1 MSEVG
6 AVQIP
11 VYNRS
16 DPDLWFIMC
25 ESTFKLAVPK
35 PITESVTKFNYVV
48 SHLPPEVASLMR
60 DILMNTDAT
69 DPYTHLKTELIN
81 RSGESSQQEIRQ
93 LLSGEELGARKPSEL
108 LRNMKRRAETLKV
121 PETFMLELFL
131 QRLPTS
137 VQTILAAV
145 TDLTLYKA
153 AEISDRI
160 LEVTSV
166 PMEIH
171 VVNKNNSNSMEE
183 KLLCEIEKLNARI
196 DKLELSRSRSPF
208 RRNRSKRKRRRIDA
222 TCSLPQTSRRLFI
235 RDRISN
241 ISFLVDI
248 GSDVS
253 LIPANTYQKRNYQ
266 KTKQKTLSLN
276 FNLRRDFLWTFL
288 IADVSIPILG
298 ADFLHY
304 FELVPDLRNKCLR
317 DTKRKLQSVGHLY
330 IYIKYADLHSV
341 QISISKDTIYHKL
354 LKEFPS
360 ITKLPNPNQPVKHT
374 TVHHIVTKGPPVVA
388 KPRRL
393 APDRLKIAKSE
404 FRNLMHLGHLQPSKS
419 NYASPLHMVPKKG
432 TLDWRPV
439 GDYRA
444 LNSQTL
450 KDKYPIPCIADFTAE
465 LHESKIFSRIDLI
478 KSYHQIPIHPVD
490 INITAI
496 CTPFGLFESTRM
508 QFGLCNASA
517 TFQRFIDEV
526 TRGLPG
532 VYAFVDD
539 ILIASKNHEDHYQH
553 LKTLFSRLDEYGL
566 CINVSKCI
574 FGRSTID
581 FLGFSLSE
589 NGIKPL
595 PDKVKSILDFP
606 KPDTLTQLRRFLGIF
621 NFYRCSIP
629 KAAHIL
635 APIVQFLEEHT
646 NKKKSRSGVCKSSE
660 QLKWNETAEQ
670 AFIAAKNA
678 IAEATLLRHPIPGAQ
693 LSLSVDASDV
703 AIGGTLS
710 QLSQEKWEPIAFFSM
725 KLNKSQQK
733 WSTYDREL
741 FSIYSAI
748 RKFKHMLE
756 GRNFS
761 IYTDQKPLIYA
772 FKQNPNKCS
781 PRQLRHLDLISQY
794 STDIRHVQGSQNIV
808 ADALS
813 RIEVDSITK
822 TPILNLKEFAR
833 AQKDDSD
840 IQKFLHNDASSL
852 QLELKP
858 CQTSNCNL
866 LCDTSTG
873 VPRPFVPTSF
883 RKLIFYHL
891 HNLAH
896 PGIAAS
902 TKLISARY
910 VWPGMKYQIKQWGR
924 CCESCQRSKIQ
935 RHTKTPLGTFS
946 LPDAR
951 FTHIHIDIVGP
962 LPPSEGQIYLLTI
975 IDRFSRWPEAIPIPD
990 MRAKTICRAIFDT
1003 WISRFGCP
1011 SVVTSDQGSQ
1021 LRSSMFVEFTRMLGT
1036 QKIKTT
1042 PYHPISKGIVERLHR
1057 HLKSAIKA
1065 HEKEK
1070 WSELIR
1076 IILLGIRTAVKEDLQ
1091 SSCSEFVYGTTLRL
1105 PCDMIDVS
1113 DIPPCDIE
1121 FITDLRHRMLQ
1132 LNPITTSAHSTD
1144 RFYIHPSLKSS
1155 SHIFL
1160 RVDRVQPPLRQ
1171 PYTGPHKV
1179 LCRTDKT
1186 ITVDMNGRKTTVSL
1200 DRVKPAHL
1208 LPETVLSPP
1217 SLIKN
1222 LKSTD
1227 VHTSKNDEPPTYVTR
1242 SGRRV
1247 HFPKKLTT
1255 YIT

>member
-16 DPDLWFIMC
+16 DPALWFIVC
-25 ESTFKLAVPK
+25 ESTFKLAVLK
-35 PITESVTKFNYVV
+35 SITESGIKFNYVV
-48 SHLPPEVASLMR
+48 SHLPPEVASLVR
-60 DILMNTDAT
+60 DILMNPDAT
-69 DPYTHLKTELIN
+69 DPYTHLKTEHIN

-93 LLSGEELGARKPSEL
+93 LLSGEELGTRKPSEL

-131 QRLPTS
+131 RRLPTS
-137 VQTILAAV
+137 
-145 TDLTLYKA
+145 
-153 AEISDRI
+153 
-160 LEVTSV
+160 
-166 PMEIH
+166 
-171 VVNKNNSNSMEE
+171 
-183 KLLCEIEKLNARI
+183 
-196 DKLELSRSRSPF
+196 
-208 RRNRSKRKRRRIDA
+208 
-222 TCSLPQTSRRLFI
+222 TSRRLFI

-241 ISFLVDI
+241 ISFLVDT

-253 LIPANTYQKRNYQ
+253 LIPTNAYQKRNSSQQTLFAANSSTINVYG
-266 KTKQKTLSLN
+266 QKTLSLN
-276 FNLRRDFLWTFL
+276 FNLRRDFLWTLL

-304 FELVPDLRNKCLR
+304 FELVPDLRKKCLR
-317 DTKRKLQSVGHLY
+317 DTKTKLQSVGHL
-330 IYIKYADLHSV
+330 KYADLHSV
-341 QISISKDTIYHKL
+341 QISISEDTIYHKL

-404 FRNLMHLGHLQPSKS
+404 FQNMMHLGHLRPSKS

-465 LHESKIFSRIDLI
+465 LHGSKIFSRIDLI
-478 KSYHQIPIHPVD
+478 KAYHQIPIHPED
-490 INITAI
+490 IHKTAI

-517 TFQRFIDEV
+517 TFQRFIEV

-539 ILIASKNHEDHYQH
+539 ILITSKNPEQHFQH
-553 LKTLFSRLDEYGL
+553 LKTLFARLDEYGL
-566 CINVSKCI
+566 CINVLKCK
-574 FGRSTID
+574 FGALTID
-581 FLGFSLSE
+581 FLGFNLSE

-595 PDKVKSILDFP
+595 PDKVKCILDFP
-606 KPDTLTQLRRFLGIF
+606 KPDTLAQLRRFLGMF
-621 NFYRCSIP
+621 NFYRCFIP

-635 APIVQFLEEHT
+635 APIVQFLEGHT
-646 NKKKSRSGVCKSSE
+646 NKKKSRSSVRKSFE
-660 QLKWNETAEQ
+660 QLKWNANAEQ
-670 AFIAAKNA
+670 AFLAAKNA
-678 IAEATLLRHPIPGAQ
+678 IAEATLLRHPITGAQ
-693 LSLSVDASDV
+693 LSLWVDASDV

-710 QLSQEKWEPIAFFSM
+710 QLSQGKWESIAFFSM

-748 RKFKHMLE
+748 KKFKHMLE
-756 GRNFS
+756 GREFQ

-772 FKQNPNKCS
+772 FKQNPDKCS
-781 PRQLRHLDLISQY
+781 PRQLRHLDFISQY

-822 TPILNLKEFAR
+822 SSILNFKEFAR

-883 RKLIFYHL
+883 RKLIFDHL

-902 TKLISARY
+902 TKLISARD
-910 VWPGMKYQIKQWGR
+910 VWP
-924 CCESCQRSKIQ
+924 
-935 RHTKTPLGTFS
+935 
-946 LPDAR
+946 
-951 FTHIHIDIVGP
+951 GP

-975 IDRFSRWPEAIPIPD
+975 IDRFSRWPEAIPIID
-990 MRAKTICRAIFDT
+990 MRAKTMCRAIFDT

-1042 PYHPISKGIVERLHR
+1042 PYHPISNGIVERFHR

-1065 HEKEK
+1065 HENEK
-1070 WSELIR
+1070 WSELIS

-1091 SSCSEFVYGTTLRL
+1091 SSCSELV
-1105 PCDMIDVS
+1105 
-1113 DIPPCDIE
+1113 
-1121 FITDLRHRMLQ
+1121 
-1132 LNPITTSAHSTD
+1132 
-1144 RFYIHPSLKSS
+1144 
-1155 SHIFL
+1155 
-1160 RVDRVQPPLRQ
+1160 
-1171 PYTGPHKV
+1171 
-1179 LCRTDKT
+1179 
-1186 ITVDMNGRKTTVSL
+1186 
-1200 DRVKPAHL
+1200 
-1208 LPETVLSPP
+1208 
-1217 SLIKN
+1217 
-1222 LKSTD
+1222 
-1227 VHTSKNDEPPTYVTR
+1227 
-1242 SGRRV
+1242 
-1247 HFPKKLTT
+1247 
-1255 YIT
+1255 

>member
-1 MSEVG
+1 MSEVC

-16 DPDLWFIMC
+16 DPALWFIMC
-25 ESTFKLAVPK
+25 ESTFKLAAPK

-48 SHLPPEVASLMR
+48 SHLPPEVASLVR
-60 DILMNTDAT
+60 VILMNPDAT

-81 RSGESSQQEIRQ
+81 RPGESSQQEICQ
-93 LLSGEELGARKPSEL
+93 LLSGEELGTRKPSEL

-145 TDLTLYKA
+145 TDQTLDKA

-160 LEVTSV
+160 LEVTPV

-171 VVNKNNSNSMEE
+171 AVNKSNSNSMEE
-183 KLLCEIEKLNARI
+183 KLLSEIEKLNARI
-196 DKLELSRSRSPF
+196 DKLEFSRSCSPF
-208 RRNRSKRKRRRIDA
+208 RRNRRKRKWRRIDA

-241 ISFLVDI
+241 ISFLVNTD
-248 GSDVS
+248 SYVS
-253 LIPANTYQKRNYQ
+253 LIPANTYQKRNSSQQTLFAANSSTINVYG
-266 KTKQKTLSLN
+266 QKTLSLN

-304 FELVPDLRNKCLR
+304 FELIPDLRNKCLR
-317 DTKRKLQSVGHLY
+317 DTKTKLQSVGHL
-330 IYIKYADLHSV
+330 KYADLHSV

-360 ITKLPNPNQPVKHT
+360 ITKLPNPNQSVKHT

-404 FRNLMHLGHLQPSKS
+404 FQNMMHLGHLRPSKS

-444 LNSQTL
+444 LNSQTI

-465 LHESKIFSRIDLI
+465 LHGSKLFSRIDLI
-478 KSYHQIPIHPVD
+478 KAYHQIPIHPED
-490 INITAI
+490 IHKTAI

-532 VYAFVDD
+532 VYSFVDD

-553 LKTLFSRLDEYGL
+553 LKTLFAILDEYGL
-566 CINVSKCI
+566 CINVSKCT
-574 FGRSTID
+574 FGALTID
-581 FLGFSLSE
+581 FLGFNLSE

-595 PDKVKSILDFP
+595 PDKVKCILDFP
-606 KPDTLTQLRRFLGIF
+606 KPDTLTQLRRFLGMF
-621 NFYRCSIP
+621 NFYRCFIP

-635 APIVQFLEEHT
+635 APIVQFLEGHT
-646 NKKKSRSGVCKSSE
+646 NKKKSRSSVRKSFE
-660 QLKWNETAEQ
+660 QLKWNENAEQ
-670 AFIAAKNA
+670 AFLAAKNA

-693 LSLSVDASDV
+693 LSLWVDASDV

-710 QLSQEKWEPIAFFSM
+710 QLSQGKWEPIAFFSM

-748 RKFKHMLE
+748 KKFKHMLE
-756 GRNFS
+756 GREFQ

-772 FKQNPNKCS
+772 FKQNPDKCS
-781 PRQLRHLDLISQY
+781 PRQLRHLDFISQY

-822 TPILNLKEFAR
+822 SPILNFKEFAR

-858 CQTSNCNL
+858 CETSNCNL

-883 RKLIFYHL
+883 RKLIFDHL

-910 VWPGMKYQIKQWGR
+910 VWPG
-924 CCESCQRSKIQ
+924 
-935 RHTKTPLGTFS
+935 
-946 LPDAR
+946 
-951 FTHIHIDIVGP
+951 P

-975 IDRFSRWPEAIPIPD
+975 IDRFSKWPEAIPIPD
-990 MRAKTICRAIFDT
+990 MRASTICRAIFDT

-1021 LRSSMFVEFTRMLGT
+1021 LSSSMFVEFTRMLGT

-1042 PYHPISKGIVERLHR
+1042 PYHPISNGIVERFDQ

-1065 HEKEK
+1065 HENEK
-1070 WSELIR
+1070 WSELIP

-1091 SSCSEFVYGTTLRL
+1091 SSCSELVYGTTLRL

-1113 DIPPCDIE
+1113 DIPPCEIE
-1121 FITDLRHRMLQ
+1121 FITDLRHRMQQ
-1132 LNPITTSAHSTD
+1132 LNPVATSAHCTD

-1186 ITVDMNGRKTTVSL
+1186 ITVGINGRKTTVSL
-1200 DRVKPAHL
+1200 DHLKPAHL

-1217 SLIKN
+1217 PVIKN

-1242 SGRRV
+1242 SGRCV